1 MTTGDKVKFK
11 DGFMPKH
18 EFTIAG
24 VNDKHYQNDK
34 YIPVVELH
42 FKAGQRTGIFRNE
55 PQSNLEVVK

>member
-11 DGFMPKH
+11 DGFMPSH
-18 EFTIAG
+18 LFTIAS
-24 VNDKHYQNDK
+24 VNDKCYRNDR
-34 YIPVVELH
+34 YEAVVELH